1 MELLAGSGSGGGFP
15 GFGGPD
21 PTVPGVPRYQ
31 NFYAP
36 SGSSAEPGSGEFN
49 IGFNPA
55 THHIM
60 AMNSGPVWR
69 ITPPEFLS
77 PAKPECCEGLWED
90 VTNLSTI
97 TGLDP
102 ILWTDQKTGR
112 TLVSNS
118 TAGANA
124 LYGFSDNDGDL
135 WVPIAVSPL
144 SGGTDHETI
153 GTGPYPASLSLLGT
167 PVNQGQAVYYCSQTW
182 PLGPATCQRSDDLGA
197 SYGP

>member
-102 ILWTDQKTGR
+102 ILWVDNWINPSPLLLQPASGAR
-112 TLVSNS
+112 TFASNS
-118 TAGANA
+118 TVGTNGV
-124 LYGFSDNDGDL
+124 YGYSDTDGGTGTG
-135 WVPIAVSPL
+135 VPPDWQPL
-144 SGGTDHETI
+144 S
-153 GTGPYPASLSLLGT
+153 AS
-167 PVNQGQAVYYCSQTW
+167 PPNA
-182 PLGPATCQRSDDLGA
+182 
-197 SYGP
+197 